1 MSYEEDQE
9 KLLNNEDKNDKIG
22 FKTYNFGNRDK
33 RETYDDQSG
42 PSKFDAIVILILV
55 IMIGLSGFGLLK
67 HYNVL
72 IPSKL
77 NDKDVRGAL
86 QNINQKDTTLQ
97 DVYNKFS
104 DGVQTIGDSKAPKED
119 EIAIDSV
126 LDSYI
131 SKIEQYNDVRTDWV
145 DDDDEINKKIEEKLE
160 EQQNVVQD
168 LEELIIQQESDIQIL
183 KPVFSKNIY
192 TYKELQNGIKIL
204 LIQSTTEGIHL
215 TITLNIGKKND
226 PEDKP
231 GLTELLFR
239 CLQTNFFIEI
249 FNNYTTLTVQLSLFE
264 ELNAKFQELYNIL
277 TKPQFI
283 DIEKNAKDL
292 FDDLMLDS
300 KSGDL
305 EYVSDFLNQQS
316 QLNELNILN
325 VDSEQLYQ
333 QYISHISAD
342 TISIV
347 FKTQEEQ
354 EKILDKLFQSD
365 LTRLKNL
372 HRFQQPIFQNKYP
385 LGRHILKFK
394 SDTEVLTLLSMSD
407 QFSCQRFLAYLLPKP
422 FYGAMWQN
430 HLLITLDIDLSN
442 VLNSI
447 NKLIQFL
454 DYLKQ
459 ADETQLQYLY
469 SQMLATEELIFNT
482 KYEENLISTGQNL
495 FSDPIY
501 ALKGQESLPIFD
513 KDEFDQYLSNLANNF
528 IVLIGSENFQ
538 YNSTY
543 ESQKD
548 DSIFILDAILNKIHQ
563 GFTYDLKPL
572 VKLFELNNQYQFQ
585 LPAISP
591 FLPENLAI
599 ISVCQEPVY
608 KIQGFGFQQVDDLS
622 LTVKDGKFDGSRE
635 PKFETVEYV
644 CEFPLPDFQVDC
656 LEKEKN
662 AQFSLTP
669 FQIASNVWWKPSR
682 LGAMVFTGLFIEKP
696 ESTLAQGKTM
706 LKLLQKYYTELSK
719 RLFQQ
724 EFLFGYE
731 LSFKE
736 TINGLNVQML
746 SYSEKQSE
754 FQDKVF
760 DLMGIDD
767 EQLFYY
773 VKDLL
778 NKDIKRFHDQK
789 LSLLTQQYYLPK
801 IMLRPINTPQEIINV
816 LDEVDYQKFLEFQGS
831 LLSSKIEVLN
841 IGNILPN
848 DSAFE
853 DSQETYLTR
862 TLNLKGQNLKY
873 IVQRESNNDMTSSV
887 LNYYQTGLKNIETTS
902 KLYFYADF
910 LQSYSNNYFKMG
922 QQVLIKRKPLG
933 CADGLQVY
941 MQGVLPSEGNEE
953 IEKFLKQANLDL
965 SNLQDEDILEQ
976 KLYTINKL
984 YNEIK
989 FKSLQEEGQ
998 FIWDKI
1004 VNKNYAF
1011 NEIQDVIRYLDDA
1024 FPQKLRECANLVM
1037 QGQMSVQVYAVDQS
1051 IENTDG
1057 IQSLE
1062 QLIDQDVYECF
1073 FTL

>member
-1 MSYEEDQE
+1 MSDEEDEERLLKDQDSREKQE
-9 KLLNNEDKNDKIG
+9 YTNQKKGDQNKN
-22 FKTYNFGNRDK
+22 KTF
-33 RETYDDQSG
+33 DDQSG

-72 IPSKL
+72 IPSQPID
-77 NDKDVRGAL
+77 NDVRGVLSNIHQKDSAVQEVFNKISDGL
-86 QNINQKDTTLQ
+86 QN
-97 DVYNKFS
+97 V
-104 DGVQTIGDSKAPKED
+104 GDSKAPKED
-119 EIAIDSV
+119 ELAIDSV

-131 SKIEQYNDVRTDWV
+131 SKIEQYTDVQTDWV
-145 DDDDEINKKIEEKLE
+145 DDQDEINKKIEEQLE
-160 EQQNVVQD
+160 DQQNIVQD
-168 LEELIIQQESDIQIL
+168 LEELIIQQESEIQIL

-192 TYKELQNGIKIL
+192 TYKELQNGIKVL
-204 LIQSTTEGIHL
+204 FIQTTTEGIHM

-226 PEDKP
+226 PQDKP

-239 CLQTNFFIEI
+239 CLQTNFYIEI
-249 FNNYTTLTVQLSLFE
+249 YNHYTTLTAQLNLFE
-264 ELNAKFQELYNIL
+264 ELNTKLQELYNIL
-277 TKPQFI
+277 IKPQFI

-292 FDDLMLDS
+292 FDDLMHDS
-300 KSGDL
+300 KFGDL
-305 EYVSDFLNQQS
+305 EYVSEFLSQQT
-316 QLNELNILN
+316 QLKELNILE
-325 VDSEQLYQ
+325 VDQEQLYQ
-333 QYISHISAD
+333 QYIQHISAD
-342 TISIV
+342 TLTLV
-347 FKTQEEQ
+347 FKTQDESES
-354 EKILDKLFQSD
+354 ILDKLFQSD
-365 LTRLKNL
+365 LTKLKNL
-372 HRFQQPIFQNKYP
+372 HRFQQPIFQNRYP

-394 SDTEVLTLLSMSD
+394 SDTEVLTILSMSD
-407 QFSCQRFLAYLLPKP
+407 QYSCQRFLAYLLPKP

-430 HLLITLDIDLSN
+430 HLLVTLDIDLGN
-442 VLNSI
+442 ILISI

-454 DYLKQ
+454 DYLKH
-459 ADETQLQYLY
+459 ADEIQLEHLY
-469 SQMLATEELIFNT
+469 SQMLATEELLFNT
-482 KYEENLISTGQNL
+482 KYEENLVKIGQNL

-501 ALKGQESLPIFD
+501 ALKGQESEPIFD
-513 KDEFDQYLSNLANNF
+513 KEEFKQYVSNLANNF
-528 IVLIGSENFQ
+528 VILVGSENFQ
-538 YNSTY
+538 YNQTY

-548 DSIFILDAILNKIHQ
+548 DSIFILDAVLNKVHQ

-572 VKLFELNNQYQFQ
+572 VKLFELNNNYQFQ
-585 LPAISP
+585 LPSISP

-599 ISVCQEPVY
+599 LSVCEPVY
-608 KIQGFGFQQVDDLS
+608 KIQGFGYQKVDDLS

-635 PKFETVEYV
+635 PKFETVEFV

-656 LEKEKN
+656 LEKEKA

-706 LKLLQKYYTELSK
+706 LKLLQKYYTELAK

-760 DLMGIDD
+760 DLMSIDD

-778 NKDIKRFHDQK
+778 NKDIRRFHDQK

-801 IMLRPINTPQEIINV
+801 IMLRPVNTPQEILNV

-831 LLSSKIEVLN
+831 LLSSKIEILN

-848 DSAFE
+848 DDAFE
-853 DSQETYLTR
+853 DSQETYMTR

-941 MQGVLPSEGNEE
+941 MQGILPSEGNEE
-953 IEKFLKQANLDL
+953 IEKFLKQANLHL

-989 FKSLQEEGQ
+989 FKTLQEESQ

-1051 IENTDG
+1051 IENTEG

>member
-1 MSYEEDQE
+1 MNDEEVRLLGNQE
-9 KLLNNEDKNDKIG
+9 RRERQDY
-22 FKTYNFGNRDK
+22 KTYDK
-33 RETYDDQSG
+33 VEDQSG
-42 PSKFDAIVILILV
+42 PSKFDAVVLLILL
-55 IMIGLSGFGLLK
+55 IMFGLSGFGLMN
-67 HYNVL
+67 HYNVKN
-72 IPSKL
+72 PSQSVDN
-77 NDKDVRGAL
+77 NDIRGGL
-86 QNINQKDTTLQ
+86 QNIHQKDISGQ
-97 DVYNKFS
+97 DVFNKIS
-104 DGVQTIGDSKAPKED
+104 DGLQNVGDSKAPKED
-119 EIAIDSV
+119 ELAIDSV

-131 SKIEQYNDVRTDWV
+131 SKIEQYTDVRTDWV
-145 DDDDEINKKIEEKLE
+145 DDEDEINKKIEEKLE

-168 LEELIIQQESDIQIL
+168 LEELIILQEPEISIL
-183 KPVFSKNIY
+183 KPVYSKNIY
-192 TYKELQNGIKIL
+192 TYKELQNGIRIL
-204 LIQSTTEGIHL
+204 FIQSTTQGIHL

-226 PEDKP
+226 PQDKP

-239 CLQTNFFIEI
+239 CLQTNFYIEI
-249 FNNYTTLTVQLSLFE
+249 YNHYTTLTTELNLFE
-264 ELNAKFQELYNIL
+264 ELNAKLQELYNIL

-283 DIEKNAKDL
+283 DIEKNAKEL
-292 FDDLMLDS
+292 LDDLMVES

-305 EYVSDFLNQQS
+305 EYVSEFLSQQS
-316 QLNELNILN
+316 SLKELKVLE
-325 VDSEQLYQ
+325 VDSDQLYQ
-333 QYISHISAD
+333 QYIQHISAD
-342 TISIV
+342 TISLI
-347 FKTQEEQ
+347 FKSQDEQ
-354 EKILDKLFQSD
+354 ETILNKLFQSE
-365 LTRLKNL
+365 LVKLKNL
-372 HRFQQPIFQNKYP
+372 HKYQKPLFQNRYP

-394 SDTEVLTLLSMSD
+394 SDTEELAILSMSD
-407 QFSCQRFLAYLLPKP
+407 QYSCQRFLAYLLPKP
-422 FYGAMWQN
+422 LYGAMWQD
-430 HLLITLDIDLSN
+430 HLLVTLDQDLGT
-442 VLNSI
+442 VLNYI
-447 NKLIQFL
+447 NKFIQFL

-469 SQMLATEELIFNT
+469 SQMLSTEELLFNT
-482 KYEENLISTGQNL
+482 KYEENLVQIGQNL
-495 FSDPIY
+495 FADPIY
-501 ALKGQESLPIFD
+501 VLKGQESLPIFD
-513 KDEFDQYLSNLANNF
+513 KEEFDQFLSNLANNF
-528 IVLIGSENFQ
+528 IVLVGSENFQ
-538 YNSTY
+538 YNQSY

-548 DSIFILDAILNKIHQ
+548 DSIFILDAVLNKIHQ
-563 GFTYDLKPL
+563 EFIYDLKPL
-572 VKLFELNNQYQFQ
+572 VKLFELNNLFQFQ

-608 KIQGFGFQQVDDLS
+608 KIQGFGLQKVDDLS
-622 LTVKDGKFDGSRE
+622 LTVKEGKFDGSRE
-635 PKFETVEYV
+635 PKFETVEFV

-656 LEKEKN
+656 QEKEKA

-669 FQIASNVWWKPSR
+669 FQIARNIWWKPSR
-682 LGAMVFTGLFIEKP
+682 LSAMVFTGLFIEKP

-731 LSFKE
+731 LTFKE
-736 TINGLNVQML
+736 TINGLNIQML
-746 SYSEKQSE
+746 SYSEKKSE

-760 DLMGIDD
+760 DLMANND
-767 EQLFYY
+767 EQLFLY

-778 NKDIKRFHDQK
+778 KKDIRRFHDQK

-801 IMLRPINTPQEIINV
+801 IMLRPINTPQEILNV
-816 LDEVDYQKFLEFQGS
+816 LDEVEYEQFQKFQS
-831 LLSSKIEVLN
+831 NLLSSKIEILN
-841 IGNILPN
+841 IGNMLP
-848 DSAFE
+848 DEDAF
-853 DSQETYLTR
+853 DHSQETYLTR

-902 KLYFYADF
+902 KLYFYADY
-910 LQSYSNNYFKMG
+910 LQSYSNNYFQMG

-941 MQGVLPSEGNEE
+941 MQGIMPQDGNEE
-953 IEKFLKQANLDL
+953 IEKFLKQANLQL

-989 FKSLQEEGQ
+989 FKTLQEEGQ

-1011 NEIQDVIRYLDDA
+1011 SEIQDVIRYLDDA

-1037 QGQMSVQVYAVDQS
+1037 QGQISVQVYAIDQA
-1051 IENTDG
+1051 IENSEG

-1062 QLIDQDVYECF
+1062 QLVDQDVYECF

>member
-1 MSYEEDQE
+1 MSQEEDYE
-9 KLLNNEDKNDKIG
+9 KLLKDEDKNEKIGLKSQNWRNQDKIEP
-22 FKTYNFGNRDK
+22 Y
-33 RETYDDQSG
+33 YDQSG
-42 PSKFDAIVILILV
+42 PSKYDAIIILILV
-55 IMIGLSGFGLLK
+55 IMIGFSGFGLLK

-72 IPSKL
+72 ITSKP
-77 NDKDVRGAL
+77 NKDVRVAL
-86 QNINQKDTTLQ
+86 QNNNYQDSAVQ
-97 DVYNKFS
+97 DVFNKLS
-104 DGVQTIGDSKAPKED
+104 DGLQSNGDSKAPKED

-131 SKIEQYNDVRTDWV
+131 SKIEQYNDVRTEWI
-145 DDDDEINKKIEEKLE
+145 DDDDDINKKIEEKLE

-168 LEELIIQQESDIQIL
+168 LEELIIQQESQIQIL

-192 TYKELQNGIKIL
+192 TYKELQNGVKML
-204 LIQSTTEGIHL
+204 LIQSSIEGIHM
-215 TITLNIGKKND
+215 TITLNIGKKDD
-226 PEDKP
+226 PSDKP

-239 CLQTNFFIEI
+239 CLQTNFYIEI

-264 ELNAKFQELYNIL
+264 ELNAKLQELYNIL

-283 DIEKNAKDL
+283 DIDKNANDL
-292 FDDLMLDS
+292 YNDLLIDS
-300 KSGDL
+300 KSGEL
-305 EYVSDFLNQQS
+305 EYVSDFLSQQAH
-316 QLNELNILN
+316 LNELTILN
-325 VDSEQLYQ
+325 VDADQLFQ

-342 TISIV
+342 TISLI
-347 FKTQEEQ
+347 FKTSEEQ
-354 EKILDKLFQSD
+354 EKILDKVFQSD
-365 LTRLKNL
+365 LSKLKNL
-372 HRFQQPIFQNKYP
+372 HKFQQPNFQNKYP
-385 LGRHILKFK
+385 QGRHILKFR
-394 SDTEVLTLLSMSD
+394 SDTELLTLLSMSD
-407 QFSCQRFLAYLLPKP
+407 QYSCQRFLAYLLPKP
-422 FYGAMWQN
+422 FYGAIWQN
-430 HLLITLDIDLSN
+430 HLLITLDIDLGS

-447 NKLIQFL
+447 NKLIQFF

-459 ADETQLQYLY
+459 ADENQLQYLY
-469 SQMLATEELIFNT
+469 SQMLATEELLFNT

-513 KDEFDQYLSNLANNF
+513 KDEFNKYLSNLANNF
-528 IVLIGSENFQ
+528 IVLVGSENFQ
-538 YNSTY
+538 LNSTY

-548 DSIFILDAILNKIHQ
+548 DSIFILDAILNKVHQ

-599 ISVCQEPVY
+599 ISVCQEPIY
-608 KIQGFGFQQVDDLS
+608 KIQGFGYQHVDDLS
-622 LTVKDGKFDGSRE
+622 LTVKDGKFDGTRD

-644 CEFPLPDFQVDC
+644 CEFPMPDFQIDC
-656 LEKEKN
+656 LEKEKA
-662 AQFSLTP
+662 AQSSLTP
-669 FQIASNVWWKPSR
+669 FQVASNVWWKPSR

-736 TINGLNVQML
+736 TINGLNVQIL
-746 SYSEKQSE
+746 SYSEKQQE

-760 DLMGIDD
+760 DLMSIDD

-778 NKDIKRFHDQK
+778 SKDIKRFHDQK

-801 IMLRPINTPQEIINV
+801 IMLRPINTPQEILNV

-848 DSAFE
+848 DSVFQ

-873 IVQRESNNDMTSSV
+873 IVQRESSTDMISSV

-941 MQGVLPSEGNEE
+941 MQGVVPSEGNEE
-953 IEKFLKQANLDL
+953 IEKFLKQANLHL
-965 SNLQDEDILEQ
+965 SNLQDDDILDQ

-1011 NEIQDVIRYLDDA
+1011 SEISDVIRYLDDA

-1051 IENTDG
+1051 IENTEG